1 MRGVADTLIQER
13 AFDAERQAFIAQ
25 ETHLQTRL
33 KTLTSQTS
41 ARETLPARGSSA
53 ASTETDVA
61 KEELASLRVAHAA
74 VLAQLNT
81 LVSEVQEVRREN
93 GRLVEE
99 NEGWEFLVRER
110 TLNGQL
116 GDLFGSPS
124 ARDEPPSPTTITRME
139 AELSPGVET
148 ETLDKMEE
156 DVDSEM
162 EDLHSDLE
170 AQSPIFDDDHAFARN
185 LDEGQRKPRTKHGR
199 LAPPQAALNKR
210 PEGENLGD
218 LPVTGSGLDLAA
230 ELGRAEAAQGGEMR
244 PLGKGDEGE
253 GESTNPATTIDI
265 SRRTGA
271 NVEWTDV
278 QLYGPRSRICEKP
291 TRLSHFTAAKLSI
304 ESSPKRAL
312 STSSLSI
319 TALAEWARAGRAC
332 RGGPQLESPNCSSSP
347 RNHRRSQPHSP
358 Q

>member
-1 MRGVADTLIQER
+1 MRGVADTLIQEK

-41 ARETLPARGSSA
+41 AREILPARASSSA
-53 ASTETDVA
+53 STETETDVA
-61 KEELASLRVAHAA
+61 KEELASLRVSHAA

-99 NEGWEFLVRER
+99 NEGWEFLLRER

-124 ARDEPPSPTTITRME
+124 AADEPPSPTTVTRME
-139 AELSPGVET
+139 AGLSPGVET
-148 ETLDKMEE
+148 ETRDKLEE

-170 AQSPIFDDDHAFARN
+170 AQSPILDDDHAFARN
-185 LDEGQRKPRTKHGR
+185 LDEGRRKPRTKHGR
-199 LAPPQAALNKR
+199 LAPLQAALNKR
-210 PEGENLGD
+210 PKGENLGD

-253 GESTNPATTIDI
+253 GESTIL
-265 SRRTGA
+265 R
-271 NVEWTDV
+271 
-278 QLYGPRSRICEKP
+278 QQ
-291 TRLSHFTAAKLSI
+291 
-304 ESSPKRAL
+304 
-312 STSSLSI
+312 STSVEEQEQTWSGLTYSS
-319 TALAEWARAGRAC
+319 TGRGQESAG
-332 RGGPQLESPNCSSSP
+332 
-347 RNHRRSQPHSP
+347 SQQGSHTLL
-358 Q
+358 QQDY